1 MSPGYAEKC
10 RETSLA
16 LHEAMDLAPETE
28 SSSVKGARA

>member
-16 LHEAMDLAPETE
+16 LHRAMDPAPEAALP
-28 SSSVKGARA
+28 SLKGARA